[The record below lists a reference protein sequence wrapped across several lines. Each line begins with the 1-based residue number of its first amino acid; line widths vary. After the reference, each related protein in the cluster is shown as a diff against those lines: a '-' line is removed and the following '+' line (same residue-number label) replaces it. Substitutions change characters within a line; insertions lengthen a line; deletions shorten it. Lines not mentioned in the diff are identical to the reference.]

1 MSLQNI
7 KTDVVLEIIYPFPT
21 FSTQQ
26 AAEAHR
32 DLVNGSSKILFGK
45 QNQDV
50 T

>member
-7 KTDVVLEIIYPFPT
+7 KADVVLEIIYPFPT

-26 AAEAHR
+26 ATEAQGY
-32 DLVNGSSKILFGK
+32 LVNDSSKILFGK